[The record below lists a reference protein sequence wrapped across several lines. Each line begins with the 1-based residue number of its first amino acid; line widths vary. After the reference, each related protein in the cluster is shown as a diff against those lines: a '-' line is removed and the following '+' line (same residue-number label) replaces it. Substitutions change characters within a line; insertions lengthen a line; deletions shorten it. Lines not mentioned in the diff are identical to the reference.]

1 MSFLQKIM
9 NKGEREMKGS
19 MELKN
24 ELFKIDGKG
33 YKAYKALEGRYDFK
47 KYVLSIDHV
56 QGDPFASPSRVR
68 VIIDNKVG
76 QIPEELF
83 DNKNKEIAVCDF
95 LTRLFS
101 KNIRNQSEKIF
112 GSGKSGLIEISR
124 CPQEILERTAI
135 IRNKSFFEARFYV
148 GFPAR
153 GRSVLARELEK
164 IIFNIIPNIVES
176 TFIYENI
183 DKLALINR
191 VKLMED
197 QCFIRENLKE
207 KGLVAFVANGS
218 ILPRESGI
226 SARPLR
232 DGKKFVSPQA
242 LEVEFDT
249 PNRGKIK
256 GMRIPEGINLIVGGG
271 QHGKSTLLK
280 ALELGI
286 YNHIEGDGREF
297 VITDES
303 ALKVRAEDG
312 RAITSTDISL
322 FINNLP
328 NGKDTV
334 KFNTENASGSTSQAA
349 NIIEAIEGKS
359 KVLLIDE
366 DTSATNFMI
375 RDDIMQQLVV
385 KEKEPITPFIDVA
398 KSLYKRLGISTI
410 LVAGS
415 CGDFFDIADLVIQ
428 MDCYE
433 PYEVTTKAK
442 ELSRGKISLRDDL
455 DIHIDFGRVLVK
467 GSISEGPKGIKIK
480 NLGKD
485 GLSINKENIDLKS
498 VEQIVDG
505 EQINTIGMT
514 IKFIEDKY
522 SGKDLTVERI
532 VDEIEKD
539 LTKSLIGIDN
549 IKGGNGSLAM
559 PRKQEILC
567 AINRLRTLK
576 IKE

>member
-1 MSFLQKIM
+1 
-9 NKGEREMKGS
+9 MKS
-19 MELKN
+19 SVELKN

-33 YKAYKALEGRYDFK
+33 YKAYKVLEGKYDFK

-68 VIIDNKVG
+68 IIIDNKIA

-101 KNIRNQSEKIF
+101 KNIKNQSEKIF

-135 IRNKSFFEARFYV
+135 IRNKNFFEARFYV

-164 IIFNIIPNIVES
+164 IIFNIIPNIVEN
-176 TFIYENI
+176 TFIYKNI
-183 DKLALINR
+183 NKLNLINR
-191 VKLMED
+191 VKLIED
-197 QCFIRENLKE
+197 QFYIRKNLKE
-207 KGLVAFVANGS
+207 KGLVAFVANES
-218 ILPRESGI
+218 ILPRESGV

-232 DGKKFVSPQA
+232 NGKKFISPQA

-256 GMRIPEGINLIVGGG
+256 GMGIPKGITLIIGGG
-271 QHGKSTLLK
+271 YHGKSTLLR

-328 NGKDTV
+328 NGKDTI

-349 NIIEAIEGKS
+349 NIIEAIESKS

-398 KSLYKRLGISTI
+398 KSLYKQLGISTV

-428 MDCYE
+428 MDSYE
-433 PYEVTTKAK
+433 PYEVTAKAK
-442 ELSRGKISLRDDL
+442 ELSRGKVSLRDDL
-455 DIHIDFGRVLVK
+455 DISIDFRRVLDK

-480 NLGKD
+480 TLGKD

-505 EQINTIGMT
+505 EQINTIGMA

-522 SGKDLTVERI
+522 SGKDLTIEKI

-539 LTKSLIGIDN
+539 ITKNLIDIDN

-576 IKE
+576 IKK

>member
-1 MSFLQKIM
+1 
-9 NKGEREMKGS
+9 MKGS

-68 VIIDNKVG
+68 IIMDNKIA

-135 IRNKSFFEARFYV
+135 IRNKNFFEVRFYV

-197 QCFIRENLKE
+197 QCFIRENLKK

-256 GMRIPEGINLIVGGG
+256 GMGIPKGITLIVGGG
-271 QHGKSTLLK
+271 YHGKSTLLK

-349 NIIEAIEGKS
+349 NIIEAIEGKA

-498 VEQIVDG
+498 VEQIVDS

>member
-1 MSFLQKIM
+1 
-9 NKGEREMKGS
+9 MKGS

-68 VIIDNKVG
+68 IIMDNKIA

-135 IRNKSFFEARFYV
+135 IRNKNFFEVRFYV

-197 QCFIRENLKE
+197 QCFIRENLKK

-218 ILPRESGI
+218 ILPRESGV

-232 DGKKFVSPQA
+232 DGKKFISPQA

-256 GMRIPEGINLIVGGG
+256 GMGIPKGITLIVGGG
-271 QHGKSTLLK
+271 YHGKSTLLK

-349 NIIEAIEGKS
+349 NIIEAIEGKA

-455 DIHIDFGRVLVK
+455 DIYIDFGRVLVK

-522 SGKDLTVERI
+522 SGKDLTVEKI
-532 VDEIEKD
+532 VDEIEKN
-539 LTKSLIGIDN
+539 LTKNLIGIDN
-549 IKGGNGSLAM
+549 TKGGNGSLAM

-576 IKE
+576 IKK

>member
-1 MSFLQKIM
+1 
-9 NKGEREMKGS
+9 MKGS

-68 VIIDNKVG
+68 VIIDNKVA

-135 IRNKSFFEARFYV
+135 IRNKNFFEVRFYV

-176 TFIYENI
+176 TFIYKNI
-183 DKLALINR
+183 NKLALINR

-197 QCFIRENLKE
+197 QCFIRENLKK

-218 ILPRESGI
+218 ILPRESGV

-232 DGKKFVSPQA
+232 DGKKFISPQA

-256 GMRIPEGINLIVGGG
+256 GMGIPKGITLIVGGG
-271 QHGKSTLLK
+271 YHGKSTLLK

-455 DIHIDFGRVLVK
+455 DIYIDFGRVLVK

>member
-1 MSFLQKIM
+1 
-9 NKGEREMKGS
+9 MKGS

-68 VIIDNKVG
+68 VIIDNKIA

-135 IRNKSFFEARFYV
+135 IRNKNFFEVRFYV

-176 TFIYENI
+176 TFIYKNI
-183 DKLALINR
+183 NKLALINR

-197 QCFIRENLKE
+197 QCFIRENLKK

-218 ILPRESGI
+218 ILPRESGV

-232 DGKKFVSPQA
+232 DGKKFISPQA

-256 GMRIPEGINLIVGGG
+256 GMGIPKGITLIVGGG
-271 QHGKSTLLK
+271 YHGKSTLLK

-455 DIHIDFGRVLVK
+455 DIYIDFGRVLVK

-498 VEQIVDG
+498 VEQIVDS

-522 SGKDLTVERI
+522 SGKDLTVEKI
-532 VDEIEKD
+532 VDEIEKN
-539 LTKSLIGIDN
+539 LTKNLIGIDN
-549 IKGGNGSLAM
+549 TKGGNGSLAM

-576 IKE
+576 IKK

>member
-1 MSFLQKIM
+1 
-9 NKGEREMKGS
+9 MKGS

-33 YKAYKALEGRYDFK
+33 YKAYKVLEGKYDFK

-68 VIIDNKVG
+68 IIIDNKIA

-191 VKLMED
+191 VKLIED
-197 QCFIRENLKE
+197 QFYIRKNLKE
-207 KGLVAFVANGS
+207 KGLVAFVANES
-218 ILPRESGI
+218 ILPRESGV

-232 DGKKFVSPQA
+232 NGKKFISPQA

-256 GMRIPEGINLIVGGG
+256 GMGIPKGITLIIGGG
-271 QHGKSTLLK
+271 YHGKSTLLR

-328 NGKDTV
+328 NGKDTI

-349 NIIEAIEGKS
+349 NIIEAIESKS

-398 KSLYKRLGISTI
+398 KSLYKQLGISTI

-428 MDCYE
+428 MDSYE
-433 PYEVTTKAK
+433 PYEVTAKAK
-442 ELSRGKISLRDDL
+442 ELSRGKVSLRDDL
-455 DIHIDFGRVLVK
+455 DISIDFRRVLDK

-480 NLGKD
+480 TLGKD

-505 EQINTIGMT
+505 EQINTIGMA

-522 SGKDLTVERI
+522 SGKNLTIEKI

-539 LTKSLIGIDN
+539 ITKNLIGIDN

-576 IKE
+576 IKK

>member
-1 MSFLQKIM
+1 
-9 NKGEREMKGS
+9 MKS
-19 MELKN
+19 SVELKN

-33 YKAYKALEGRYDFK
+33 YKAYKVLEGKYDFK

-68 VIIDNKVG
+68 IIIDNKIA

-101 KNIRNQSEKIF
+101 KNIKNQSEKIF

-135 IRNKSFFEARFYV
+135 IRNKNFFEARFYV

-164 IIFNIIPNIVES
+164 IIFNIIPNIMEN
-176 TFIYENI
+176 TFIYKNI
-183 DKLALINR
+183 NKLNLINR
-191 VKLMED
+191 VKLIED
-197 QCFIRENLKE
+197 QFYIRKNLKE
-207 KGLVAFVANGS
+207 KGLVAFVANES
-218 ILPRESGI
+218 ILPRESGV

-232 DGKKFVSPQA
+232 NGKKFISPQA

-256 GMRIPEGINLIVGGG
+256 GMGIPKGITLIIGGG
-271 QHGKSTLLK
+271 YHGKSTLLR

-328 NGKDTV
+328 NGKDTI

-349 NIIEAIEGKS
+349 NIIEAIESKS

-398 KSLYKRLGISTI
+398 KSLYKQLGISTI

-428 MDCYE
+428 MDSYE
-433 PYEVTTKAK
+433 PYEVTAKAK
-442 ELSRGKISLRDDL
+442 ELSRGKVSLRDDL
-455 DIHIDFGRVLVK
+455 DISIDFRRVLDK

-480 NLGKD
+480 TLGKD

-505 EQINTIGMT
+505 EQINTIGMA

-522 SGKDLTVERI
+522 SGKNLTIEKI

-539 LTKSLIGIDN
+539 ITKNLIGIDN

-576 IKE
+576 IKK

>member
-1 MSFLQKIM
+1 
-9 NKGEREMKGS
+9 MKGS

-68 VIIDNKVG
+68 VIIDNKVA

-256 GMRIPEGINLIVGGG
+256 GMGIPKGITLIVGGG
-271 QHGKSTLLK
+271 YHGKSTLLK

-349 NIIEAIEGKS
+349 NIIEAIESKS

-522 SGKDLTVERI
+522 SGKDLTVEKI
-532 VDEIEKD
+532 VDEIEKN
-539 LTKSLIGIDN
+539 LTKNLIGIDN
-549 IKGGNGSLAM
+549 TKGGNGSLAM

-576 IKE
+576 IKK

>member
-1 MSFLQKIM
+1 
-9 NKGEREMKGS
+9 MKS
-19 MELKN
+19 SVELKN

-33 YKAYKALEGRYDFK
+33 YKAYKVLEGKYDFK

-68 VIIDNKVG
+68 IIIDNKIA

-101 KNIRNQSEKIF
+101 KNIKNQSEKIF

-135 IRNKSFFEARFYV
+135 IRNKNFFEARFYV

-164 IIFNIIPNIVES
+164 IIFNIIPNIVEN
-176 TFIYENI
+176 TFIYKNI
-183 DKLALINR
+183 NKLNLINR
-191 VKLMED
+191 VKLIED
-197 QCFIRENLKE
+197 QFYIRKNLKE
-207 KGLVAFVANGS
+207 KGLVAFVANES
-218 ILPRESGI
+218 ILPRESGV

-232 DGKKFVSPQA
+232 NGKKFISPQA

-256 GMRIPEGINLIVGGG
+256 GMGIPKGITLIIGGG
-271 QHGKSTLLK
+271 YHGKSTLLR

-328 NGKDTV
+328 NGKDTI

-349 NIIEAIEGKS
+349 NIIEAIESKS

-398 KSLYKRLGISTI
+398 KSLYKQLGISTI

-428 MDCYE
+428 MDSYE
-433 PYEVTTKAK
+433 PYEVTAKAK
-442 ELSRGKISLRDDL
+442 ELSRGKVSLRDDL
-455 DIHIDFGRVLVK
+455 DISIDFRRVLDK

-480 NLGKD
+480 TLGKD

-505 EQINTIGMT
+505 EQINTIGMA

-522 SGKDLTVERI
+522 SGKDLTIEKI

-539 LTKSLIGIDN
+539 ITKNLIDIDN

-576 IKE
+576 IKK

>member
-1 MSFLQKIM
+1 
-9 NKGEREMKGS
+9 MKGS

-68 VIIDNKVG
+68 IIMDNKIA

-135 IRNKSFFEARFYV
+135 IRNKNFFEVRFYV

-176 TFIYENI
+176 TFIYKNI
-183 DKLALINR
+183 NKLALINR

-197 QCFIRENLKE
+197 QCFIRENLKK

-256 GMRIPEGINLIVGGG
+256 GMGIPKGITLIVGGG
-271 QHGKSTLLK
+271 YHGKSTLLK

-349 NIIEAIEGKS
+349 NIIEAIEGKA

-455 DIHIDFGRVLVK
+455 DIYIDFGRVLVK

>member
-1 MSFLQKIM
+1 
-9 NKGEREMKGS
+9 MKS
-19 MELKN
+19 SVELKN
-24 ELFKIDGKG
+24 
-33 YKAYKALEGRYDFK
+33 KAYKVLEGKYDFK
-47 KYVLSIDHV
+47 EYVLSIDHV

-68 VIIDNKVG
+68 IIIDNKIA

-101 KNIRNQSEKIF
+101 KNIKNQSEKIF

-135 IRNKSFFEARFYV
+135 IRNKNFFEARFYV

-164 IIFNIIPNIVES
+164 IIFNIIPNIVEN
-176 TFIYENI
+176 TFIYKNI
-183 DKLALINR
+183 NKLNLINR
-191 VKLMED
+191 VKLIED
-197 QCFIRENLKE
+197 QFYIRKNLKE
-207 KGLVAFVANGS
+207 KGLVAFVANES
-218 ILPRESGI
+218 ILPRESGV
-226 SARPLR
+226 SARALR
-232 DGKKFVSPQA
+232 NGKKFISPQA

-256 GMRIPEGINLIVGGG
+256 GMGIPKGITLIIGGG
-271 QHGKSTLLK
+271 YHGKSTLLR

-328 NGKDTV
+328 NGKDTI

-349 NIIEAIEGKS
+349 NIIEAIESKS

-398 KSLYKRLGISTI
+398 KSLYKQLGISTI

-428 MDCYE
+428 MDSYE
-433 PYEVTTKAK
+433 PYEVTAKAK
-442 ELSRGKISLRDDL
+442 ELSRGKVSLRDDL
-455 DIHIDFGRVLVK
+455 DISIDFGRVLDK

-480 NLGKD
+480 TLGKD

-505 EQINTIGMT
+505 EQINTIGMA

-522 SGKDLTVERI
+522 SGKDLTIEKI
-532 VDEIEKD
+532 ADEIEKD
-539 LTKSLIGIDN
+539 ITKNLIGIDN

-576 IKE
+576 IKK

>member
-1 MSFLQKIM
+1 
-9 NKGEREMKGS
+9 MKGS

-68 VIIDNKVG
+68 IIIDNKIA

-135 IRNKSFFEARFYV
+135 IRNKNFFEVRFYV

-164 IIFNIIPNIVES
+164 IIFNITPNIVES
-176 TFIYENI
+176 TFIYKNI
-183 DKLALINR
+183 NKLALINR

-197 QCFIRENLKE
+197 QCFIRENLKK

-218 ILPRESGI
+218 ILPRESGV

-232 DGKKFVSPQA
+232 DGKKFISPQA

-256 GMRIPEGINLIVGGG
+256 GMGIPKGITLIVGGG
-271 QHGKSTLLK
+271 YHGKSTLLK

-455 DIHIDFGRVLVK
+455 DIYIDFGRVLVK

>member
-1 MSFLQKIM
+1 
-9 NKGEREMKGS
+9 MKGS

-68 VIIDNKVG
+68 IIMDNKIA

-135 IRNKSFFEARFYV
+135 IRNKNFFEVRFYV

-197 QCFIRENLKE
+197 QCFIRENLKK

-256 GMRIPEGINLIVGGG
+256 GMGIPKGITLIIGGG
-271 QHGKSTLLK
+271 YHGKSTLLR

-328 NGKDTV
+328 NGKDTI

-349 NIIEAIEGKS
+349 NIIEAIESKS

-398 KSLYKRLGISTI
+398 KSLYKQLGISTI

-428 MDCYE
+428 MDSYE

-455 DIHIDFGRVLVK
+455 DIYIDFGRVLVK

-522 SGKDLTVERI
+522 SGKDLTVEKI
-532 VDEIEKD
+532 VDEIEKN
-539 LTKSLIGIDN
+539 LTKNLIGIDN
-549 IKGGNGSLAM
+549 TKGGNGSLAM

>member
-1 MSFLQKIM
+1 
-9 NKGEREMKGS
+9 MKGS

-68 VIIDNKVG
+68 VIIDNKVA

-164 IIFNIIPNIVES
+164 IIFNIIPNIVVS

-256 GMRIPEGINLIVGGG
+256 GMGIPKGITLIVGGG
-271 QHGKSTLLK
+271 YHGKSTLLK

-349 NIIEAIEGKS
+349 NIIEAIEGKA

-498 VEQIVDG
+498 VEQIVDS

-576 IKE
+576 IKK

>member
-1 MSFLQKIM
+1 
-9 NKGEREMKGS
+9 MKGS

-68 VIIDNKVG
+68 IIMDNKIA

-135 IRNKSFFEARFYV
+135 IRNKNFFEARFYV

-256 GMRIPEGINLIVGGG
+256 GMGIPKGITLIIGGG
-271 QHGKSTLLK
+271 YHGKSTLLR

-328 NGKDTV
+328 NGKDTI

-349 NIIEAIEGKS
+349 NIIEAIESKS

-398 KSLYKRLGISTI
+398 KSLYKQLGISTI

-428 MDCYE
+428 MDSYE
-433 PYEVTTKAK
+433 PYEVTAKAK
-442 ELSRGKISLRDDL
+442 ELSRGKVSLRDDL
-455 DIHIDFGRVLVK
+455 DISIDFGRVLDK

-480 NLGKD
+480 TLGKD

-505 EQINTIGMT
+505 EQINTIGMA

-522 SGKDLTVERI
+522 SGKDLTIEKI
-532 VDEIEKD
+532 ADEIEKD
-539 LTKSLIGIDN
+539 ITKNLIGIDN

-576 IKE
+576 IKK

>member
-1 MSFLQKIM
+1 
-9 NKGEREMKGS
+9 MKGS

-68 VIIDNKVG
+68 IIMDNKIA

-135 IRNKSFFEARFYV
+135 IRNKNFFEVRFYV

-176 TFIYENI
+176 TFIYKNI
-183 DKLALINR
+183 NKLALINR

-197 QCFIRENLKE
+197 QCFIRENLKK

-218 ILPRESGI
+218 ILPRESGV

-232 DGKKFVSPQA
+232 DGKKFISPQA

-256 GMRIPEGINLIVGGG
+256 GMGIPKGITLIVGGG
-271 QHGKSTLLK
+271 YHGKSTLLK

>member
-1 MSFLQKIM
+1 
-9 NKGEREMKGS
+9 MKS
-19 MELKN
+19 SVELKN

-33 YKAYKALEGRYDFK
+33 YKAYKVLEGKYDFK

-68 VIIDNKVG
+68 IIIDNKIA

-101 KNIRNQSEKIF
+101 KNIKNQSEKIF

-135 IRNKSFFEARFYV
+135 IRNKNFFEARFYV

-164 IIFNIIPNIVES
+164 IIFNIIPNIVEN
-176 TFIYENI
+176 TFIYKNI
-183 DKLALINR
+183 NKLNLINR
-191 VKLMED
+191 VKLIED
-197 QCFIRENLKE
+197 QFYIRKNLKE
-207 KGLVAFVANGS
+207 KGLVAFVANES
-218 ILPRESGI
+218 ILPRESGV
-226 SARPLR
+226 SARALR
-232 DGKKFVSPQA
+232 NGKKFISPQA

-256 GMRIPEGINLIVGGG
+256 GMGIPKGITLIIGGG
-271 QHGKSTLLK
+271 YHGKSTLLR

-328 NGKDTV
+328 NGKDTI

-349 NIIEAIEGKS
+349 NIIEAIESKS

-398 KSLYKRLGISTI
+398 KSLYKQLGISTI

-428 MDCYE
+428 MDSYE
-433 PYEVTTKAK
+433 PYEVTAKAK
-442 ELSRGKISLRDDL
+442 ELSRGKVSLRDDL
-455 DIHIDFGRVLVK
+455 DISIDFGRVLDK

-480 NLGKD
+480 TLGKD

-505 EQINTIGMT
+505 EKINTIGME

-522 SGKDLTVERI
+522 SGKDLTIEKI
-532 VDEIEKD
+532 ADEIEKD
-539 LTKSLIGIDN
+539 ITKNLIGIDN

-576 IKE
+576 IKK

>member
-1 MSFLQKIM
+1 
-9 NKGEREMKGS
+9 MKGS

-68 VIIDNKVG
+68 VIIDNKVA

-101 KNIRNQSEKIF
+101 KNIKNQSEKIF

-135 IRNKSFFEARFYV
+135 IRNKNFFEARFYV

-164 IIFNIIPNIVES
+164 IIFNIIPNIVEN
-176 TFIYENI
+176 TFIYKNI
-183 DKLALINR
+183 NKLNLINR
-191 VKLMED
+191 VKLIED
-197 QCFIRENLKE
+197 QFYIRKNLKE
-207 KGLVAFVANGS
+207 KGLVAFVANES
-218 ILPRESGI
+218 ILPRESGV

-232 DGKKFVSPQA
+232 NGKKFISPQA

-256 GMRIPEGINLIVGGG
+256 GMGIPKGITLIIGGG
-271 QHGKSTLLK
+271 YHGKSTLLR

-328 NGKDTV
+328 NGKDTI

-349 NIIEAIEGKS
+349 NIIEAIESKS

-398 KSLYKRLGISTI
+398 KSLYKQLGISTI

-428 MDCYE
+428 MDSYE
-433 PYEVTTKAK
+433 PYEVTAKAK
-442 ELSRGKISLRDDL
+442 ELSRGKVSLRDDL
-455 DIHIDFGRVLVK
+455 DISIDFRRVLDK

-480 NLGKD
+480 TLGKD

-505 EQINTIGMT
+505 EQINTIGMA

-522 SGKDLTVERI
+522 SGKDLTIEKI
-532 VDEIEKD
+532 ADEIEKD
-539 LTKSLIGIDN
+539 ITKNLIGIDN

-576 IKE
+576 IKK

>member
-1 MSFLQKIM
+1 
-9 NKGEREMKGS
+9 MKGS

-68 VIIDNKVG
+68 IIMDNKIA

-135 IRNKSFFEARFYV
+135 IRNKNFFEVRFYV

-176 TFIYENI
+176 TFIYKNI
-183 DKLALINR
+183 NKLALINR

-197 QCFIRENLKE
+197 QCFIRENLKK

-218 ILPRESGI
+218 ILPRESGV

-232 DGKKFVSPQA
+232 DGKKFISPQA

-256 GMRIPEGINLIVGGG
+256 GMGIPKGITLIVGGG
-271 QHGKSTLLK
+271 YHGKSTLLK

-498 VEQIVDG
+498 VEQIVDS

-522 SGKDLTVERI
+522 SGKDLTVEKI
-532 VDEIEKD
+532 VDEIEKN
-539 LTKSLIGIDN
+539 LTKNLIGIDN
-549 IKGGNGSLAM
+549 TKGGNGSLAM

-576 IKE
+576 IKK

>member
-1 MSFLQKIM
+1 
-9 NKGEREMKGS
+9 MKS
-19 MELKN
+19 SVELKN

-33 YKAYKALEGRYDFK
+33 YKAYKVLEGKYDFK

-68 VIIDNKVG
+68 IIIDNKIA

-83 DNKNKEIAVCDF
+83 DNKNKEVAVCDF

-101 KNIRNQSEKIF
+101 KNIKNQSEKIF

-135 IRNKSFFEARFYV
+135 IRNKNFFEARFYV

-164 IIFNIIPNIVES
+164 IIFNIIPNIVEN
-176 TFIYENI
+176 TFIYKNI
-183 DKLALINR
+183 NKLNLINR
-191 VKLMED
+191 VKLIED
-197 QCFIRENLKE
+197 QFYIRKNLKE
-207 KGLVAFVANGS
+207 KGLVAFVANES
-218 ILPRESGI
+218 ILPRESGV

-232 DGKKFVSPQA
+232 NGKKFISPQA

-256 GMRIPEGINLIVGGG
+256 GMGIPKWITLIIGGG
-271 QHGKSTLLK
+271 YHGKSTLLR

-312 RAITSTDISL
+312 RAITSMDISL

-328 NGKDTV
+328 NGKDTI

-349 NIIEAIEGKS
+349 NIIEAIESKS

-398 KSLYKRLGISTI
+398 KSLYKQLGISTI

-428 MDCYE
+428 MDSYE
-433 PYEVTTKAK
+433 PYEVTAKAK
-442 ELSRGKISLRDDL
+442 ELSRGKVSLRDDL
-455 DIHIDFGRVLVK
+455 DISIDFGRVLDK

-480 NLGKD
+480 TLGKD
-485 GLSINKENIDLKS
+485 GLSINKEKIDLKS

-505 EQINTIGMT
+505 EQINTIGIA

-522 SGKDLTVERI
+522 SGKDLTIEKI
-532 VDEIEKD
+532 ADEIEKD
-539 LTKSLIGIDN
+539 ITKNLIGIDN

-576 IKE
+576 IKK

>member
-1 MSFLQKIM
+1 
-9 NKGEREMKGS
+9 MKGS

-33 YKAYKALEGRYDFK
+33 YKAYKGLEGKYDFN
-47 KYVLSIDHV
+47 KYALSIDHV

-68 VIIDNKVG
+68 VIIDNRIAK
-76 QIPEELF
+76 IPEKLF
-83 DNKNKEIAVCDF
+83 DNKNKEIALCDF

-135 IRNKSFFEARFYV
+135 IRNKNFFEARFYV

-164 IIFNIIPNIVES
+164 IIFNIIPNIVEN

-183 DKLALINR
+183 NKSALISR
-191 VKLMED
+191 VELMED
-197 QCFIRENLKE
+197 QYFIRENLKE

-218 ILPRESGI
+218 MLPRESGV
-226 SARPLR
+226 SAKPLR
-232 DGKKFVSPQA
+232 NGKKFISPQA

-256 GMRIPEGINLIVGGG
+256 GMGIPKGITLIVGGG
-271 QHGKSTLLK
+271 YHGKSTLLK
-280 ALELGI
+280 ALELGV

-312 RAITSTDISL
+312 RAITATDISL

-398 KSLYKRLGISTI
+398 KSLYEKSGISTI

-428 MDCYE
+428 MDSYE
-433 PYEVTTKAK
+433 PYEVTAKAK
-442 ELSRGKISLRDDL
+442 NLSRGKISLRDDL
-455 DIHIDFGRVLVK
+455 DISINFQRVLDK
-467 GSISEGPKGIKIK
+467 GSICEGPKGIKVKTFGI
-480 NLGKD
+480 D

-498 VEQIVDG
+498 VEQIVDS
-505 EQINTIGMT
+505 EQINAIGAV
-514 IKFIEDKY
+514 IKLIEDKY
-522 SGKDLTVERI
+522 AGKNLTVERI
-532 VDEIEKD
+532 IDEIKSD
-539 LTKSLIGIDN
+539 IDKSLIAIDN
-549 IKGGNGSLAM
+549 TRGGNGSLAM
-559 PRKQEILC
+559 PRKHEILC
-567 AINRLRTLK
+567 AINRMRNLK
-576 IKE
+576 IK

>member
-1 MSFLQKIM
+1 
-9 NKGEREMKGS
+9 MKGS

-68 VIIDNKVG
+68 VIIDNKVA

-176 TFIYENI
+176 TFIYKNI
-183 DKLALINR
+183 NKLALINR

-197 QCFIRENLKE
+197 QCFIRENLKK

-218 ILPRESGI
+218 ILPRESGV

-232 DGKKFVSPQA
+232 DGKKFISPQT

-256 GMRIPEGINLIVGGG
+256 GMGIPKGITLIVGGG
-271 QHGKSTLLK
+271 YHGKSTLLK

-455 DIHIDFGRVLVK
+455 DIYIDFGRVLVK

-498 VEQIVDG
+498 VEQIVDS

-522 SGKDLTVERI
+522 SGKDLTVEKI
-532 VDEIEKD
+532 VDEIEKN
-539 LTKSLIGIDN
+539 LTKNLIGIDN
-549 IKGGNGSLAM
+549 TKGGNGSLAM

>member
-1 MSFLQKIM
+1 
-9 NKGEREMKGS
+9 MKGS

-68 VIIDNKVG
+68 VIIDNKVA

-135 IRNKSFFEARFYV
+135 IRNKNFFEVRFYV

-176 TFIYENI
+176 TFIYKNI
-183 DKLALINR
+183 NKLALINR

-197 QCFIRENLKE
+197 QCFIRENLKK

-256 GMRIPEGINLIVGGG
+256 GMGIPKGITLIVGGG
-271 QHGKSTLLK
+271 YHGKSTLLK